1 MSDLDIKREHT
12 FLILGSLT
20 VVVLLFLFVWQA
32 VNPDYDVTNRTIL
45 IISGLIYSFLQVN
58 ILGEKLSL
66 TISPGPDGETDGDSA
81 ADTDS
86 ENEQDDEGEEGTNTN
101 ARGANTDS

>member
-12 FLILGSLT
+12 FLVLGSLT
-20 VVVLLFLFVWQA
+20 VIVLLFLFVWQA
-32 VNPDYDVTNRTIL
+32 ISPSYDVTNRTIL

-66 TISPGPDGETDGDSA
+66 TISPGSESSPDDSGSDPESEETDD
-81 ADTDS
+81 DTTAKQGVES
-86 ENEQDDEGEEGTNTN
+86 EL
-101 ARGANTDS
+101 